1 MTRSLRFLGF
11 VPPVLAVLAFAC
23 GSSDNNGSGATP
35 SPDGSFDLDAGTDA
49 DAEEEKDQQAIL
61 RTQGAG
67 MGCEDVPDLAIGDF
81 GSADAGTLPKPVPNG
96 TREDATVVAVNCRVI
111 PASGGF
117 SVYATVGRSGTT
129 FELEANVDSNGAT
142 TAGGVS
148 LIGPAGTW
156 QSETCTLSQT
166 SPEMGVGTGRY
177 WGVFSC
183 PASTS
188 TPNVTCDLFGEIRVE
203 NCTTE

>member
-1 MTRSLRFLGF
+1 MTGSLRFLGIF
-11 VPPVLAVLAFAC
+11 GTALGLLAFAC
-23 GSSDNNGSGATP
+23 ASSNNGSGATS
-35 SPDGSFDLDAGTDA
+35 SPDGSIDDLDAGDGG
-49 DAEEEKDQQAIL
+49 DAEKDEDQQAIL
-61 RTQGAG
+61 RTGGSGA
-67 MGCEDVPDLAIGDF
+67 GCEDVPDLAIGTF
-81 GSADAGTLPKPVPNG
+81 GDAGVEPKPVPNG

-111 PASGGF
+111 PANGGY

-166 SPEMGVGTGRY
+166 SPQMGVTTGRY
-177 WGVFSC
+177 WAVFSC

-188 TPNVTCDLFGEIRVE
+188 TPNVTCDLFGEVRVE